1 MTLKEKFFQSSFYL
15 ELKSNNRLQWLMLSV
30 LVILLFNISDTMLNS
45 LKQKKTNV
53 VQQSAYLTKL
63 KSIENTP
70 YDEEQAEQ
78 LNQKLQTDLRGIET
92 ASSISIAEA
101 SALDLVEKRLS
112 KPMKRIRLNLI
123 GSEPVEAGN
132 QRLWNVRIDVAG
144 QVEEQS
150 LISVFDLID
159 RSNTSWRVA
168 SLQYSP
174 KASGSINFV
183 LDILYKEKKDDE

>member
-1 MTLKEKFFQSSFYL
+1 MTLKEKLFQSSFYL

-30 LVILLFNISDTMLNS
+30 LVILLFDISDTLLSS
-45 LKQKKTNV
+45 LEQKQTNV
-53 VQQSAYLTKL
+53 VQQLAYLTKL

-112 KPMKRIRLNLI
+112 KPMKRMRLNLI

-132 QRLWNVRIDVAG
+132 QGLWNVRIDVAG

-150 LISVFDLID
+150 LISVLKLLD

-174 KASGSINFV
+174 KASGSISFV